1 MEKGSKHQRIWGE
14 FLLWFWYLFTFKPPS
29 LLSEQPL
36 DTELVHIHPHKHRGT
51 FTSSSMAT
59 HKISRLFEQQSSFPS
74 GRALQRHLDKDKVP
88 CARSGGDLT
97 PLREGLFSVPPK
109 LLDFGEGNSPSAA
122 STRTELPH
130 FCISYSSYQLIA
142 HNQLSTECS

>member
-14 FLLWFWYLFTFKPPS
+14 FLLWFWYLFTFKPAS

-59 HKISRLFEQQSSFPS
+59 HTKSRGFSNSKAVFH
-74 GRALQRHLDKDKVP
+74 RAVP
-88 CARSGGDLT
+88 CRGT
-97 PLREGLFSVPPK
+97 W
-109 LLDFGEGNSPSAA
+109 
-122 STRTELPH
+122 TRTRCLVQGPVG
-130 FCISYSSYQLIA
+130 ISHRSERGCFQCLLNSWTLVKGIRRQPQAHAQSCLISA
-142 HNQLSTECS
+142 FLTVHIN